1 MIFWT
6 GGGVAQGRE
15 PMASRNTGRSRH
27 VSEWPSVGYR
37 CGFSLIAATVLM
49 SLVGYTSAA
58 AGVIGDNVPKSY
70 HVAMTTIVFTDHTRP
85 TPASNGSPALPF
97 RTVSTLVVYPEQ
109 ASGQH
114 REFPL
119 VVYSHGF
126 GATAASATSTL
137 QAIAS
142 HGYVVAVPDFPLSTP
157 GLPGSLD
164 LLDYPR
170 QPGDVSFVITQM
182 LKLDQVGDSPVYKQI
197 EVHRIGVVGHSL
209 GAVTTLAVSYNS
221 CCRDARI
228 DASVEMDGQLEI
240 PIGPQGDFSGTYFKG
255 QTPPLLVVN
264 GTKDTIAPYRTSQA
278 IYAEAPAPKYFLSL
292 IGAPHEGFG
301 SEPWSPVVNDTIVA
315 FLNRYL
321 AAGQTVAQIKR
332 AGTKQGVATIQ
343 VTAR

>member
-1 MIFWT
+1 
-6 GGGVAQGRE
+6 
-15 PMASRNTGRSRH
+15 MASRNTGRSRH

-85 TPASNGSPALPF
+85 APASNGSPALPF